1 MSRLCEILSIEDQW
15 KTVMAH
21 VKMSP
26 DDQSNKYSSD
36 HVNIID
42 KHSKQTG
49 KPGMEI
55 LLDEWETSGRIRPT
69 VEDLFRLCESLVLF
83 RAYDYILDDLLG
95 GVPAGEPVKK
105 SVKINPIEKQ
115 AKELNPQKQAKEF
128 KEQKQIT
135 PTGYVNIPVQEKQD
149 QKPIVDFKLGME
161 MNTDELNKQLDSLL
175 IES

>member
-1 MSRLCEILSIEDQW
+1 MTNPTSTLQTMSTSLTSTASRLESRAW
-15 KTVMAH
+15 KFCWV
-21 VKMSP
+21 S
-26 DDQSNKYSSD
+26 
-36 HVNIID
+36 
-42 KHSKQTG
+42 G
-49 KPGMEI
+49 
-55 LLDEWETSGRIRPT
+55 ETSGRIRPT